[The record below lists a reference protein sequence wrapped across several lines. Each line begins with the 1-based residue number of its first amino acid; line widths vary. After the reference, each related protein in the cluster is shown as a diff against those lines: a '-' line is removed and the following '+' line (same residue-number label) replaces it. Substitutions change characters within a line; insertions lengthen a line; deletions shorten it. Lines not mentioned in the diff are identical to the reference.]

1 MSFTIGTAMSMASLA
16 VGAAGMAGSASTAGA
31 QARGAI
37 ATTKGQLELSRAN
50 TQIDNANS
58 SLANFMTAFNN
69 NRQLTQYGKAAAA
82 LNSNIANAKD
92 SAVANK
98 LEASLQKA
106 EARGALAANMGF
118 AGSSGASFEAIE
130 GSMRLKQ
137 ARQEQN
143 AKDNLKQLNYN
154 AAQEQ
159 LGLIDNGLM
168 GLDMSVNGGSVNT
181 SRVAPAVTGGTNYL
195 SAIANSDMLGYV
207 GKIAGAWPGSG
218 VSGTSNL
225 TGGGLGLKVGG
236 GLGMTMPSAST
247 SFFSLGDL
255 SSSKYSLSRG

>member
-1 MSFTIGTAMSMASLA
+1 MSFTIGTALAAGSLA
-16 VGAAGMAGSASTAGA
+16 VGVAGMAGSASTAGA
-31 QARGAI
+31 QARGAA
-37 ATTKGQLELSRAN
+37 ATTKSQLELNKAN
-50 TQIDNANS
+50 TQIENANS

-69 NRQLTQYGKAAAA
+69 NRQLTQYGKATAA

-106 EARGALAANMGF
+106 EARGAMAANMGF

-143 AKDNLKQLNYN
+143 TKANLRQLNYN
-154 AAQEQ
+154 AAQER

-181 SRVAPAVTGGTNYL
+181 SQVTPAVTGGTNYL
-195 SAIANSDMLGYV
+195 SGIANSGILDSI
-207 GKIAGAWPGSG
+207 GKIAGSSGSG
-218 VSGTSNL
+218 GSLTSSNL
-225 TGGGLGLKVGG
+225 TGGSLGLKAGG
-236 GLGMTMPSAST
+236 SYGLYTPSAST
-247 SFFSLGDL
+247 SFFNLGNT
-255 SSSKYSLSRG
+255 SSVNYSLY

>member
-1 MSFTIGTAMSMASLA
+1 MSFTIGTALAATSLA
-16 VGAAGMAGSASTAGA
+16 VGVAGMAGSASTAGA

-37 ATTKGQLELSRAN
+37 ATSKAQLALNKAN
-50 TQIDNANS
+50 THIDNANS

-69 NRQLTQYGKAAAA
+69 NRQLAQYGKAAAA

-106 EARGALAANMGF
+106 EARGAMAANMGF
-118 AGSSGASFEAIE
+118 SGSSGASFEAIE

-143 AKDNLKQLNYN
+143 AKDNLRQLNYN

-181 SRVAPAVTGGTNYL
+181 SQVAPAVTGGTNYL
-195 SAIANSDMLGYV
+195 SGIAKSDILDSI
-207 GKIAGAWPGSG
+207 GKIAGSWGSG
-218 VSGTSNL
+218 GGLTSSNL
-225 TGGGLGLKVGG
+225 TGGGLGLKAGG
-236 GLGMTMPSAST
+236 GYGPHTPSAST
-247 SFFSLGDL
+247 SFFNLGNT
-255 SSSKYSLSRG
+255 SSVNYSLY

>member
-1 MSFTIGTAMSMASLA
+1 MSFTIGTALAAGSLA
-16 VGAAGMAGSASTAGA
+16 MGVAGMAGSASTADA

-37 ATTKGQLELSRAN
+37 ATTKGQLELNKAN

-69 NRQLTQYGKAAAA
+69 NRQLAQYGKATAA

-106 EARGALAANMGF
+106 EARGAMAANMGF

-154 AAQEQ
+154 AAQAQ
-159 LGLIDNGLM
+159 LGLTDNGLM

-181 SRVAPAVTGGTNYL
+181 SQVAPAVTGGTNYL
-195 SAIANSDMLGYV
+195 SGIANSGILDSV
-207 GKIAGAWPGSG
+207 GRIAGSWGSG
-218 VSGTSNL
+218 GDLTSSNL
-225 TGGGLGLKVGG
+225 TGGGLGLKASGSY
-236 GLGMTMPSAST
+236 GLYTPAAST
-247 SFFSLGDL
+247 SFFNLGNT
-255 SSSKYSLSRG
+255 SSVNYSLY

>member
-1 MSFTIGTAMSMASLA
+1 MSYFAIAGAAIGA
-16 VGAAGMAGSASTAGA
+16 VGMIGSGQSQSAAAKGA
-31 QARGAI
+31 T
-37 ATTKGQLELSRAN
+37 ATTKAQLELNKAN

-69 NRQLTQYGKAAAA
+69 DRQLAQYGKATAA
-82 LNSNIANAKD
+82 LNSNIANTKD

-106 EARGALAANMGF
+106 EARGAMAANMGF

-130 GSMRLKQ
+130 GSVRLQQ

-154 AAQEQ
+154 AAQAQ

-168 GLDMSVNGGSVNT
+168 GLDMSVGGGSVNT
-181 SRVAPAVTGGTNYL
+181 SQVAPAVTGGTNYL
-195 SAIANSDMLGYV
+195 SGIANSGILDSI
-207 GKIAGAWPGSG
+207 GKIASSSGSG
-218 VSGTSNL
+218 GGLTSSNL
-225 TGGGLGLKVGG
+225 TGGGLGLKASGSY
-236 GLGMTMPSAST
+236 GLYTPAAST
-247 SFFSLGDL
+247 SFFNLGNT
-255 SSSKYSLSRG
+255 SSVNYSLY

>member
-1 MSFTIGTAMSMASLA
+1 MSFTIGTALTATSLA
-16 VGAAGMAGSASTAGA
+16 VGMTGSASMARA

-37 ATTKGQLELSRAN
+37 ATTQGQLALSKAN

-69 NRQLTQYGKAAAA
+69 NRQLVQHGKATAA
-82 LNSNIANAKD
+82 LNSNIANAQD
-92 SAVANK
+92 SAVGNK
-98 LEASLQKA
+98 LEARIQNA
-106 EARGALAANMGF
+106 EARGAMAANMGF

-143 AKDNLKQLNYN
+143 AKDNLRQLNYN
-154 AAQEQ
+154 AAQER

-181 SRVAPAVTGGTNYL
+181 SQVAPAVTGGTNYW
-195 SAIANSDMLGYV
+195 SGIANSGIIDSI
-207 GKIAGAWPGSG
+207 GKIAGSQGSG
-218 VSGTSNL
+218 GGLTSSNL
-225 TGGGLGLKVGG
+225 TGGGLGLKAGG
-236 GLGMTMPSAST
+236 GYGLYTPSAST
-247 SFFSLGDL
+247 SFFNLGNK
-255 SSSKYSLSRG
+255 SSVNYSLY